1 MSGKKL
7 YRSRDDK
14 FLAGVCGGLAD
25 YFNMDSNLIRILW
38 IFLILFKG
46 AGVLVY
52 LIAWLIIPEEY

>member
-1 MSGKKL
+1 MTGKKL

-38 IFLILFKG
+38 IILILFKG
-46 AGVLVY
+46 AGILVY

>member
-25 YFNMDSNLIRILW
+25 YFNIDSNLIRILW
-38 IFLILFKG
+38 IILILFKG

>member
-38 IFLILFKG
+38 IILILFKG

>member
-14 FLAGVCGGLAD
+14 LLAGVCGGLAD

-38 IFLILFKG
+38 IILILFKG